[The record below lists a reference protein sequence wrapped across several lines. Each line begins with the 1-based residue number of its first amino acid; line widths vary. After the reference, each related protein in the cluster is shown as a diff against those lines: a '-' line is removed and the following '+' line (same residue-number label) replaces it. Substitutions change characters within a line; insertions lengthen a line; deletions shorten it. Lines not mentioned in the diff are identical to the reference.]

1 MRRAALAGLLIA
13 LAGCAAGQP
22 PAAAPPAPPVR
33 VDHGRAVAVLS
44 PGARTLSVYDAA
56 TRRRLGSV
64 PAGIGPA
71 RLAADGANL
80 LYVTDT
86 VGQAVLVFHLRPRF
100 ELIRRVP
107 LPGDPYAIT
116 FDRARGS
123 LWITLAERHRVVE
136 YAAGARPVPRR
147 ASP

>member
-1 MRRAALAGLLIA
+1 VRRAALAVSLLA
-13 LAGCAAGQP
+13 FAGCAAEQP
-22 PAAAPPAPPVR
+22 PAAAPPGPPAR
-33 VDHGRAVAVLS
+33 VDHGRAFAVLHAR
-44 PGARTLSVYDAA
+44 ARTLDVYDAT
-56 TRRRLGSV
+56 TRQRLGSA

-80 LYVTDT
+80 LYVTDR

-107 LPGDPYAIT
+107 LRGSPYAIS

-123 LWITLAERHRVVE
+123 LWITLPETHRVLE
-136 YAAGARPVPRR
+136 YAAGARPVPRHVF
-147 ASP
+147 

>member
-1 MRRAALAGLLIA
+1 VRRAALAVFLWA
-13 LAGCAAGQP
+13 LAGCAAAQP
-22 PAAAPPAPPVR
+22 PAAAPPGPPAL
-33 VDHGRAVAVLS
+33 VDHGRAVAVLH
-44 PGARTLSVYDAA
+44 PRARTLDLYDAT

-80 LYVTDT
+80 LYVTDP

-107 LPGDPYAIT
+107 LQGGPYAIR

-123 LWITLAERHRVVE
+123 LWITLPEAHRVVE
-136 YAAGARPVPRR
+136 YAAGARPVPRN
-147 ASP
+147 